1 MDTPK
6 DDLSGNIHFYE
17 DHNNII
23 VPDNSREN
31 PDATDGNIPPENH
44 LLGKRSGVGW
54 GSKGRGRGVDRDT
67 HTSRS

>member
-54 GSKGRGRGVDRDT
+54 GSKGRG
-67 HTSRS
+67 HTRPSLA